1 MENQKSRETTQT
13 KKINQQKK
21 AAPSQ
26 NQLFAPVQSQK
37 KKKVRPDKKTSP
49 VDDNEGFEE
58 VGKKKNYQ
66 KKKRN
71 EGEEEYP
78 KKQFHSKKEGA
89 NYHVKDDS
97 KPMRKRE
104 YERHSGTGRGKEVAK
119 GGAGGRGTWGDNP
132 KNIARNYERNN
143 DDYIINSAL
152 NPEAQKERKERYEKK
167 EKYVKEEKG
176 ERTFEPK
183 EIPEAEKLKIPE
195 GAISVEEFL
204 KQKAAKTSE
213 VKQVEKPKETESL
226 QVKAKEENNSIG
238 LSVEVN
244 KKEKKLKQK
253 KVNKKEEE
261 LNQQV
266 FENLKVEDNS
276 NNNRRRYDDKRHYNK
291 GGHQKK
297 DNFHFNPDEFP
308 EL

>member
-1 MENQKSRETTQT
+1 
-13 KKINQQKK
+13 
-21 AAPSQ
+21 
-26 NQLFAPVQSQK
+26 
-37 KKKVRPDKKTSP
+37 
-49 VDDNEGFEE
+49 
-58 VGKKKNYQ
+58 
-66 KKKRN
+66 
-71 EGEEEYP
+71 
-78 KKQFHSKKEGA
+78 
-89 NYHVKDDS
+89 
-97 KPMRKRE
+97 MRKRE

-132 KNIARNYERNN
+132 KNIVRNYERNN

-167 EKYVKEEKG
+167 EKYVKENKEENVEETPKEENKDEKKEGAFDKKQKKG

-183 EIPEAEKLKIPE
+183 EIPEKEKLKIPE
-195 GAISVEEFL
+195 GAISVEDFL
-204 KQKAAKTSE
+204 KQKATKTSE

-226 QVKAKEENNSIG
+226 QVKAKDENNSIG
-238 LSVEVN
+238 LSVEVT
-244 KKEKKLKQK
+244 KKEK
-253 KVNKKEEE
+253 KKEEE

-276 NNNRRRYDDKRHYNK
+276 NNNRRRYDDKKHYNK

>member
-1 MENQKSRETTQT
+1 MTTNNPFGKLKIERDDSDEN
-13 KKINQQKK
+13 NQPTKK

-26 NQLFAPVQSQK
+26 DQLFAPVQSQK

-66 KKKRN
+66 RKKRN

-176 ERTFEPK
+176 EETPK
-183 EIPEAEKLKIPE
+183 EEKKE
-195 GAISVEEFL
+195 GEFED
-204 KQKAAKTSE
+204 KKH
-213 VKQVEKPKETESL
+213 
-226 QVKAKEENNSIG
+226 
-238 LSVEVN
+238 
-244 KKEKKLKQK
+244 KKEKELLSLRKSLK
-253 KVNKKEEE
+253 
-261 LNQQV
+261 
-266 FENLKVEDNS
+266 
-276 NNNRRRYDDKRHYNK
+276 RRS
-291 GGHQKK
+291 
-297 DNFHFNPDEFP
+297 
-308 EL
+308 

>member
-1 MENQKSRETTQT
+1 
-13 KKINQQKK
+13 
-21 AAPSQ
+21 
-26 NQLFAPVQSQK
+26 
-37 KKKVRPDKKTSP
+37 
-49 VDDNEGFEE
+49 
-58 VGKKKNYQ
+58 
-66 KKKRN
+66 
-71 EGEEEYP
+71 
-78 KKQFHSKKEGA
+78 
-89 NYHVKDDS
+89 
-97 KPMRKRE
+97 MRKRE

-176 ERTFEPK
+176 EETPKEEKKEGEFEDKKHKKGERTFEPK

-213 VKQVEKPKETESL
+213 VKQVEEPKETESL

>member
-1 MENQKSRETTQT
+1 
-13 KKINQQKK
+13 
-21 AAPSQ
+21 
-26 NQLFAPVQSQK
+26 
-37 KKKVRPDKKTSP
+37 
-49 VDDNEGFEE
+49 
-58 VGKKKNYQ
+58 
-66 KKKRN
+66 
-71 EGEEEYP
+71 
-78 KKQFHSKKEGA
+78 
-89 NYHVKDDS
+89 
-97 KPMRKRE
+97 MRKRE

-213 VKQVEKPKETESL
+213 AKQVEKPKETESL